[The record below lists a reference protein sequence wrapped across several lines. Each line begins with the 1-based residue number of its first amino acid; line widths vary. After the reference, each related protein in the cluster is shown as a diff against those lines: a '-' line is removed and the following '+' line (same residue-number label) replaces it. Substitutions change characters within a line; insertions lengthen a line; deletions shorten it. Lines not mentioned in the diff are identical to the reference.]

1 MRSSVTNILQKVKA
15 AVGSVRERC
24 RQLVERYNSHVKRY
38 SDWQKQPHNYRHAE
52 YDDEVEC
59 KNCGRQYKGDY
70 CPECGQAADT
80 PRITFRSMILR
91 TLDVWGFGN
100 RSMPRSLL
108 HLLLRPGYMITDYIE
123 GRRQPYFP
131 PIKMMFVLGAI
142 YLLLLAAISTGSK
155 IMHSDKT
162 MTDVVLDYIGISAPE
177 TVSPVERDTTIEV
190 VNGVADGENADLS
203 ADILG
208 QILAD
213 DTTQIQ
219 TKSGDK
225 DVKLRLDENSAL
237 VKSVRNHGTAQF
249 SKALDALMAKTLVP
263 RLFVLSLL
271 YALMTKAF
279 FRRSPRC
286 QQYNFTEMFFAQ
298 ILIFCQMLVV
308 AIALTCFG
316 VKNDLSSFTLLPWWL
331 HVLILTIDYKQ
342 MFGVSRRS
350 ALIRTALLTLVVDI
364 IMVLVL
370 CLVMLAMVLS
380 MFQVA

>member
-38 SDWQKQPHNYRHAE
+38 SDWQKQPHNYSHAE
-52 YDDEVEC
+52 YYDEVEC
-59 KNCGRQYKGDY
+59 KNCGRQYNGDY

-108 HLLLRPGYMITDYIE
+108 HLMLRPGYMITDYIE

-177 TVSPVERDTTIEV
+177 TADKAEPDSTIKV
-190 VNGVADGENADLS
+190 IGNATDED
-203 ADILG
+203 AEMAGDILG

-213 DTTQIQ
+213 DDTTKIQ

-225 DVKLRLDENSAL
+225 DVTLKLDKNSAV
-237 VKSVRNHGTAQF
+237 VKSVRNLGKERF
-249 SKALDALMAKTLVP
+249 SKALDDLMAKTLVP

-308 AIALTCFG
+308 AIVLTCFG
-316 VKNDLSSFTLLPWWL
+316 VENDLSSFTLLPWWL

-342 MFGVSRRS
+342 MFGVSRSS

>member
-1 MRSSVTNILQKVKA
+1 
-15 AVGSVRERC
+15 
-24 RQLVERYNSHVKRY
+24 
-38 SDWQKQPHNYRHAE
+38 
-52 YDDEVEC
+52 
-59 KNCGRQYKGDY
+59 
-70 CPECGQAADT
+70 
-80 PRITFRSMILR
+80 
-91 TLDVWGFGN
+91 
-100 RSMPRSLL
+100 MPRSLL
-108 HLLLRPGYMITDYIE
+108 HLMLRPGYMITDYIE

-308 AIALTCFG
+308 AIVLTCFG

-370 CLVMLAMVLS
+370 CLVMVAMVLS